1 MGQKSGHPKE
11 KRSPKL
17 YGYQILAPEEEEED
31 KENNKKENNKNLE
44 KISKQFEE
52 IIGMAD
58 SRNGAVGLY
67 NIGLSCCINSLLQS
81 FLMNRYFT
89 TILRRIKV
97 PFGAAEQKASVPYQM
112 LLLLE
117 SMQQAKGKS
126 VRPFDLICCLSR
138 HGVRLFVRHDA
149 SEVYYK
155 IWNLLKDQIT
165 NTDLVE
171 RLTHLYTIR
180 LQELLVCQKCFH
192 EIKIDSNQLMLHLPM
207 FDFDSHPIINLEN
220 SLRSFFRPEQ
230 LTKENMC
237 YCTKCDKKTSCL
249 RTVKITY
256 LPRMLTLHLARFRSK
271 DGNRTRKVTHSLA
284 FPPKLDFSQ
293 ILAPEQFHP
302 DAKKRDG
309 MYDLFA
315 VIAHSGSADFGH
327 YCAYIW
333 SLTEYKWYCFNDS
346 SVCKVFWDDIKS
358 TYGRQSLCWGETA
371 YLLVYMRRSSRSLS
385 MEMKTHSN
393 WEGPIHTP

>member
-17 YGYQILAPEEEEED
+17 YGYQILAPEEEED
-31 KENNKKENNKNLE
+31 KENHKKENNKNLE

-117 SMQQAKGKS
+117 NMQRAKGKS
-126 VRPFDLICCLSR
+126 VHPFDLIFCLSR
-138 HGVRLFVRHDA
+138 HGVRLFVRCDA

-207 FDFDSHPIINLEN
+207 FDFDSHPIINL
-220 SLRSFFRPEQ
+220 R
-230 LTKENMC
+230 M
-237 YCTKCDKKTSCL
+237 
-249 RTVKITY
+249 KITY

-309 MYDLFA
+309 IYDLFA

-346 SVCKVFWDDIKS
+346 SVCKVSWDDIKS

>member
-1 MGQKSGHPKE
+1 MGQKSGHSKG

-17 YGYQILAPEEEEED
+17 NGYQILASEEGEEE
-31 KENNKKENNKNLE
+31 KESREKENKNLE
-44 KISKQFEE
+44 KINKLFEE

-67 NIGLSCCINSLLQS
+67 NIGFSCCINSLLQI

-89 TILRRIKV
+89 AILRRIKV
-97 PFGAAEQKASVPYQM
+97 PFGVAEQKASVPYQM

-117 SMQQAKGKS
+117 SMQRAKGKS

-138 HGVRLFVRHDA
+138 HGVRLFDLHDA

-155 IWNLLKDQIT
+155 IWSLLKGQIT

-207 FDFDSHPIINLEN
+207 FDFDSHLITTLEN
-220 SLRSFFRPEQ
+220 SLYSFFRPEQ

-237 YCTKCDKKTSCL
+237 YCAKCDKKTSHL
-249 RTVKITY
+249 RRMKIMH
-256 LPRMLTLHLARFRSK
+256 LPCMLTLHLARFRSK

-284 FPPKLDFSQ
+284 FPPELDFSR
-293 ILAPEQFHP
+293 ILTLEQFHP
-302 DAKKRDG
+302 DAKTKCDG

-315 VIAHSGSADFGH
+315 VIAHSGPADFGH

-346 SVCKVFWDDIKS
+346 SVCQVSWDDIKS
-358 TYGRQSLCWGETA
+358 TYGRQYLCWGETA
-371 YLLVYMRRSSRSLS
+371 YLLIYMRRNSRSL
-385 MEMKTHSN
+385 
-393 WEGPIHTP
+393 